1 MNAPKIRV
9 ANGRIQIG
17 EPTDLPNGTE
27 LYLMPAAPLDGAR
40 VDDLDHEERAALH
53 EAIREGFDDV
63 KAGRTIPAEQW
74 LAELRSRL

>member
-1 MNAPKIRV
+1 MHAPKIRV
-9 ANGRIQIG
+9 ENGRIQID

-27 LYLMPAAPLDGAR
+27 LYLMPATSLAGEPLDEL
-40 VDDLDHEERAALH
+40 DDDERAELH
-53 EAIREGFDDV
+53 QAIRQGFEDA

>member
-1 MNAPKIRV
+1 MRAPKIRV
-9 ANGRIQIG
+9 QNGRIQID

-27 LYLMPAAPLDGAR
+27 LYLVPATPLAGEPLDEL
-40 VDDLDHEERAALH
+40 DDEERAELH
-53 EAIREGFDDV
+53 QAIREGFEDA

>member
-1 MNAPKIRV
+1 MHAPKIRV
-9 ANGRIQIG
+9 ENGRIQID

-27 LYLMPAAPLDGAR
+27 LYLMPATPLAREPLDEL
-40 VDDLDHEERAALH
+40 DDEERAELH
-53 EAIREGFDDV
+53 QAIRDGFEDA